1 MNSQNRD
8 TRDPKI
14 IVSNNLKEFI
24 EYTGRSYSW
33 FIKKTEIPK
42 TTFYKVLNG
51 EGDID
56 KHIQK
61 ILDLFGIDDP
71 FYFHK
76 TDFKLPQ
83 REKKVDITKMAAANY
98 VFEKGEEKEFQK
110 TLNMLNDFI
119 NIIDILKKNNLDHVN
134 KEIYK

>member
-1 MNSQNRD
+1 MNSKNKD
-8 TRDPKI
+8 TKDLTV

-24 EYTGRSYSW
+24 EYTGRSYAW

-42 TTFYKVLNG
+42 TTFYKFLDG

-56 KHIQK
+56 KHIPK

-76 TDFKLPQ
+76 KDFKLPQ
-83 REKKVDITKMAAANY
+83 RQKRDIYKLEPSNY
-98 VFEKGEEKEFQK
+98 VLVKGEEKEFEK
-110 TLNMLNDFI
+110 TLDMLNDFI
-119 NIIDILKKNNLDHVN
+119 NIIDILKKNNIGHEN
-134 KEIYK
+134 KKML

>member
-1 MNSQNRD
+1 MISKNED
-8 TRDPKI
+8 TKDHKV

-24 EYTGRSYSW
+24 EYTGRSYDW

-42 TTFYKVLNG
+42 ATFYKLLDG
-51 EGDID
+51 KGDSD

-76 TDFKLPQ
+76 KDFKLPQ
-83 REKKVDITKMAAANY
+83 RQKRDKTKLGASNY
-98 VFEKGEEKEFQK
+98 VLVKGEEKEFEK
-110 TLNMLNDFI
+110 TMNMLNDFI
-119 NIIDILKKNNLDHVN
+119 TIIDILKKNNIDHVN